1 MAMRERNDE
10 PGGAVCLN
18 TIGRL
23 WRYESLG
30 NPMIRGIL
38 QQNQKAPE
46 ALKAFRNH
54 LITRFISARLQE
66 QGLSA
71 GPEPASCALRSDRPK
86 LPRMSLRASVG
97 STEASDGRL
106 ARFGR
111 IDRSRR

>member
-1 MAMRERNDE
+1 MVMRERNDE

-54 LITRFISARLQE
+54 LITRSISARLEE

-86 LPRMSLRASVG
+86 RRTVALRASV
-97 STEASDGRL
+97 SS
-106 ARFGR
+106 
-111 IDRSRR
+111 DRSAQRRFHSR

>member
-1 MAMRERNDE
+1 MVMRERNDE

-54 LITRFISARLQE
+54 LITRSISARLEE
-66 QGLSA
+66 QGLNA
-71 GPEPASCALRSDRPK
+71 GPEPARCALRSDRPK
-86 LPRMSLRASVG
+86 QLRNMLVARHHSVRLSP
-97 STEASDGRL
+97 STRERVRSSDRY
-106 ARFGR
+106 
-111 IDRSRR
+111 RR